1 MNQGQYEG
9 LLHELQA
16 IRALLSEVLAG
27 QRPAELLAFED
38 LDPSCRMDPD
48 PAPVDKLRAARR
60 KFKKA
65 KGGG

>member
-16 IRALLSEVLAG
+16 IRTLLSEVLAG
-27 QRPAELLAFED
+27 QRPAELLAFEE
-38 LDPSCRMDPD
+38 LDPSCRTED
-48 PAPVDKLRAARR
+48 PAPVDELQSAPR

-65 KGGG
+65 KGG

>member
-9 LLHELQA
+9 LLQELQA

-38 LDPSCRMDPD
+38 LDPSCGTDPE
-48 PAPVDKLRAARR
+48 PAPVDELPTAPR

-65 KGGG
+65 KGG